1 VFPRDPQAPNS
12 ANVKVN
18 QAFVSDLAVKTWNEY
33 LSNGRVKLGT
43 TTLNEAEFSSQQEH
57 IQEKIRSGVLVPL
70 LLEREEHLQVMSV
83 NQDWEVGDRIIYLLY
98 DSRPNLLKL
107 LSGASQS
114 TALALE
120 KLPEVEE
127 VPIAKLSQLSAT
139 EVSGN

>member
-1 VFPRDPQAPNS
+1 
-12 ANVKVN
+12 
-18 QAFVSDLAVKTWNEY
+18 
-33 LSNGRVKLGT
+33 
-43 TTLNEAEFSSQQEH
+43 
-57 IQEKIRSGVLVPL
+57 
-70 LLEREEHLQVMSV
+70 MSV